1 MLQNPELHYLDNAA
15 TTMVAPEVADVI
27 DKAMREHWANPS
39 SLYGP
44 GARSEEALNA
54 ARAAVARTLG
64 CKSRELY
71 FTSCGSESNNMA
83 LLGTAL
89 TLMVNA
95 YSQNERTNL
104 LKENVQSVSGTIS
117 SSLIMQDIN
126 SRYSVEKELM
136 CESLYIISNSID
148 ADVFVCDVEGN
159 IILCK
164 ERAYSTP
171 YFGEFTTCAL
181 HDSYS
186 ISSALLQRVYETG
199 TVTGRITVRGQ
210 TNYIVGTTIVSDGD
224 VIGYTFAQTQTGVQS
239 LALAVIR
246 IFLLS
251 ALACLMLAFICI
263 WHLTKKMVTPL
274 QQMSA
279 AAKQFAI
286 GDFSYR
292 VKVRGCDE
300 LADLGIAFNDMA
312 DALDKTESSRAS
324 FVANVSHELKT
335 PMTSIAGFIDGI
347 LDGTIPKE
355 KQNYYLGLVSTEVRR
370 LSRLV
375 VAMLNMSKIESGE
388 FQMKPNNYDISDQ
401 IIRILLTFEQKIEK
415 KNIEI
420 IGLEDLQPQYIVA
433 DPDMIYQVIYN
444 LFDNAV
450 KFTNEDGFIKVTL
463 EDLGSQIRVSIK
475 NSGAGIKAEE
485 LSRVFERFYKVDKS
499 RSLDAKGAG
508 LGLYIV
514 KMMVEMHSGRIY
526 AKSEDENTAEFVFTL
541 PKAFTPVNKKGAKE
555 A

>member
-1 MLQNPELHYLDNAA
+1 
-15 TTMVAPEVADVI
+15 
-27 DKAMREHWANPS
+27 
-39 SLYGP
+39 
-44 GARSEEALNA
+44 
-54 ARAAVARTLG
+54 
-64 CKSRELY
+64 
-71 FTSCGSESNNMA
+71 
-83 LLGTAL
+83 
-89 TLMVNA
+89 
-95 YSQNERTNL
+95 
-104 LKENVQSVSGTIS
+104 
-117 SSLIMQDIN
+117 
-126 SRYSVEKELM
+126 
-136 CESLYIISNSID
+136 
-148 ADVFVCDVEGN
+148 
-159 IILCK
+159 
-164 ERAYSTP
+164 
-171 YFGEFTTCAL
+171 
-181 HDSYS
+181 
-186 ISSALLQRVYETG
+186 
-199 TVTGRITVRGQ
+199 
-210 TNYIVGTTIVSDGD
+210 
-224 VIGYTFAQTQTGVQS
+224 
-239 LALAVIR
+239 
-246 IFLLS
+246 
-251 ALACLMLAFICI
+251 
-263 WHLTKKMVTPL
+263 
-274 QQMSA
+274 MSA

>member
-1 MLQNPELHYLDNAA
+1 MAFKDVLVGKKPVKSNIFAKYFLLFAA
-15 TTMVAPEVADVI
+15 IFLV
-27 DKAMREHWANPS
+27 
-39 SLYGP
+39 
-44 GARSEEALNA
+44 
-54 ARAAVARTLG
+54 TL
-64 CKSRELY
+64 
-71 FTSCGSESNNMA
+71 TV
-83 LLGTAL
+83 LGTAL

-148 ADVFVCDVEGN
+148 EDVFVCDVEGN

>member
-1 MLQNPELHYLDNAA
+1 MGFQEVITGKKSFKSNIFAKYFLLFAA
-15 TTMVAPEVADVI
+15 IFLVVLTI
-27 DKAMREHWANPS
+27 LGS
-39 SLYGP
+39 
-44 GARSEEALNA
+44 
-54 ARAAVARTLG
+54 TLII
-64 CKSRELY
+64 L
-71 FTSCGSESNNMA
+71 
-83 LLGTAL
+83 
-89 TLMVNA
+89 VNA
-95 YSQNERTNL
+95 YSQNEKTKL
-104 LKENVQSVSGTIS
+104 LKENVQSVAGTVS
-117 SSLIMQDIN
+117 SSLIVQDMN
-126 SRYSVEKELM
+126 CRYSVEKELI

-159 IILCK
+159 VILCK

-171 YFGEFTTCAL
+171 YFGEFTQCRR
-181 HDSYS
+181 HDSFS
-186 ISSALLQRVYETG
+186 IDSTLLQRVYETG
-199 TVTGRITVRGQ
+199 LVTGKLTVNGQ
-210 TNYIVGTTIVSDGD
+210 SNYVVGCSIVSNGD
-224 VIGYTFAQTQTGVQS
+224 VIGYTFAQTETGVQS
-239 LALAVIR
+239 LVVTVIR
-246 IFLLS
+246 IFFTS
-251 ALACLMLAFICI
+251 ALACLILAFICI

-292 VKVRGCDE
+292 VKVEGSDE

-312 DALDKTESSRAS
+312 DALDKLESSRSS

-355 KQNYYLGLVSTEVRR
+355 KEKYYLGIVSGEIRR

-375 VAMLNMSKIESGE
+375 VAMLNMSKIESGDLE
-388 FQMKPNNYDISDQ
+388 MKPNNYDISDQ
-401 IIRILLTFEQKIEK
+401 IIHILLTFEQKIEK

-420 IGLEDLQPQYIVA
+420 IGLDDLKPQYIVA

-450 KFTNEDGFIKVTL
+450 KFTNENGFIRVTL
-463 EDLGSQIRVSIK
+463 EDQGDKIQISIK
-475 NSGAGIKAEE
+475 NSGTGIKPEE

-514 KMMVEMHSGRIY
+514 KTMVEMHSGRIY
-526 AKSEDENTAEFVFTL
+526 AKSEDENSAEFVFTL
-541 PKAFTPVNKKGAKE
+541 PKSFHPVNKKELKP
-555 A
+555 